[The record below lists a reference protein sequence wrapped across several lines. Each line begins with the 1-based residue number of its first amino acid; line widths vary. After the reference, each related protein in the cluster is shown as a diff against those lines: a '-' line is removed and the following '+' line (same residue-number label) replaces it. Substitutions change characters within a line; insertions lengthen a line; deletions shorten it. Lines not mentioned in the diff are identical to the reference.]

1 MTTTYKGFKYSLKP
15 FEGYTHRHKV
25 QITKFTYF
33 NGPYSTDIYTDNSD
47 KEEVLRTLNKSEFVG
62 WNPGAVL
69 TIVHT
74 ATRQED
80 EADSEF
86 LDEFLAGI

>member
-1 MTTTYKGFKYSLKP
+1 MIKIHDGFSYSLKP

-25 QITKFTYF
+25 EIAKSTYF
-33 NGPYSTDIYTDNSD
+33 NGPHNTDIYTDNSD

-62 WNPGAVL
+62 RNPGAVL

-74 ATRQED
+74 ATREKD

-86 LDEFLAGI
+86 IDEFLAGI